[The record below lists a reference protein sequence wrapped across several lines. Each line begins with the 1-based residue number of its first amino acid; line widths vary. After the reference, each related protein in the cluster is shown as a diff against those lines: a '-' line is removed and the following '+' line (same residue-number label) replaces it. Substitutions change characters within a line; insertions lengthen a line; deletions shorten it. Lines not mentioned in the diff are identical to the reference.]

1 MKIIEFWD
9 KKSPVNGVSAE
20 ELLKDNFFKNARR
33 LFLIKDDITGIVSN
47 IESVD
52 VIKSNLEM
60 NASDEEVAQAYLDS
74 MMIQP
79 MMAMSAEPTISDL
92 QNQINKLS
100 TKIDMI
106 LEKLN

>member
-1 MKIIEFWD
+1 
-9 KKSPVNGVSAE
+9 
-20 ELLKDNFFKNARR
+20 
-33 LFLIKDDITGIVSN
+33 
-47 IESVD
+47 
-52 VIKSNLEM
+52 M

-74 MMIQP
+74 MTIQP

-92 QNQINKLS
+92 QSQINELS